1 MGIKLRLHERLA
13 GGQLHG
19 LSYMREGTS
28 CKLLVLVSQ
37 EGDRKELGCHAAEA
51 LLKLS

>member
-1 MGIKLRLHERLA
+1 MGIKLRLHESLA

-19 LSYMREGTS
+19 LNYMREGTS

-37 EGDRKELGCHAAEA
+37 EGDRKELGCHVTGA